1 MKARN
6 FSHASMVAASRG
18 FINARRV
25 ALKALLRV
33 EHEGSFSNL
42 VLHGLIAKEI
52 ARAEAAGKS
61 DSVKS
66 EDIRL
71 ANELLYGTLRKRL
84 LLDQWIRQLSARKTV
99 KVDPPVL
106 NILRLSLYQLIFLD
120 RIPQHAVL
128 DEAGKLARSV
138 DRTHAVGFIN
148 AVLRKYLRLWRD
160 DVHEPE
166 LPRDAL
172 ERLAV
177 EHSTPRWILERWAA
191 EIEASG
197 VDDRRILLTQLKAR
211 AEAVNRIPP
220 LTVCINRS
228 RHNLVEFFRIAQE
241 AGADPRPGD
250 YAPDAV
256 SFEAGDFS
264 AVRSLMENG
273 DCHAM
278 DEAAQLVGV
287 LLDPQ
292 PGMRVLDMCAAPG
305 GKSLQAAALM
315 NNSGEVFSLDIHG
328 ARLELLATQ
337 SQLCGL
343 DIIRTLEADSM
354 KALPGL
360 EEASF
365 DRVLIDAPCSAL
377 GIIRRHPEIRYRRG
391 PQDIAERA
399 VIARA
404 ILDNARRYVKPGG
417 VLVFAVCTYTREET
431 LDQLE
436 YFSQFKDF
444 EIVKSAEVNR
454 GLWKEHLGLPYMDT
468 RPAVELDGFAAFKAV
483 RRSI

>member
-1 MKARN
+1 
-6 FSHASMVAASRG
+6 MVAADRG
-18 FINARRV
+18 FINARKV

-42 VLHGLIAKEI
+42 VLHGLIDKEI
-52 ARAEAAGKS
+52 DKAAAH
-61 DSVKS
+61 DRLDAIKS

-71 ANELLYGTLRKRL
+71 ANELLYGTLRKRMY
-84 LLDQWIRQLSARKTV
+84 LDQWIRQLSARKTI

-128 DEAGKLARSV
+128 DEAGKLARLAE
-138 DRTHAVGFIN
+138 RTHAVGFIN

-160 DVHEPE
+160 DIHEPD

-177 EHSTPRWILERWAA
+177 ENSTPRWILDCWAA

-197 VDDRRILLTQLKAR
+197 VEDRRLILTQLKAR

-220 LTVCINRS
+220 LTVCVNRARLS
-228 RHNLVEFFRIAQE
+228 IEEFYKKAQE
-241 AGADPRPGD
+241 AGADPRLGD

-264 AVRSLMENG
+264 AVRGLFEAG

-278 DEAAQLVGV
+278 DEAAQLVGI

-305 GKSLQAAALM
+305 GKSLQAAGM
-315 NNSGEVFSLDIHG
+315 MRNQGQVVSLDIHG
-328 ARLELLATQ
+328 ARLELLKHQA
-337 SQLCGL
+337 QLCGL
-343 DIIRTLEADSM
+343 DNICITEADSM
-354 KALPGL
+354 KPLAGI

-365 DRVLIDAPCSAL
+365 DRVLVDAPCSAL

-391 PQDIAERA
+391 PQDITERA
-399 VIARA
+399 AVARA

-436 YFSQFKDF
+436 YFSHF
-444 EIVKSAEVNR
+444 EEFEVVASAEINR
-454 GLWKEHLGLPYMDT
+454 GLWKEHAGKPYMDT
-468 RPAVELDGFAAFKAV
+468 RPAAELDGFVAFKAV
-483 RRSI
+483 RKIT